1 MGKVYFIRWII
12 MERNHI
18 VYTEPD
24 STYSGNC
31 AFCTAMQYAGIDV
44 TFSEMVALKPFLI
57 PSRAESI
64 LKQWAVQKIKV
75 FPVKSPSQM
84 DSYLAKWFKI
94 VCFSQIDK
102 SKSNMYPYEISL
114 RSGDKRFFVITEDL
128 WDRWKAQFSLWV
140 WFWDSWFVYIKK
152 DQYKYMFTPKR
163 ITKF

>member
-1 MGKVYFIRWII
+1 

-18 VYTEPD
+18 VYTEPNQI
-24 STYSGNC
+24 YSGNC

-44 TFSEMVALKPFLI
+44 TISEMLLLKPFLI

-64 LKQWAVQKIKV
+64 LKQWSVPKTKV
-75 FPVKSPSQM
+75 FPVKSPSQL

-94 VCFSQIDK
+94 VCFASTNTAK
-102 SKSNMYPYEISL
+102 THMYPYEIDL

-128 WDRWKAQFSLWV
+128 WDRWKVQMSLGENFWEK
-140 WFWDSWFVYIKK
+140 WFCYLKK